1 MTTMGLSIAMGIV
14 LFTITFLF
22 GHLHMSYGIHADFLK
37 WLVLPTVGYGIAVGL
52 NAFIQSVTCGS
63 VKIQQIAM
71 GSLSIPIAILF
82 FLILSLSSFIR
93 SPVEIAV
100 PSYFRAKYAGIF
112 AVGFYMF
119 WAGMFGESLASGLAQ
134 SCAK

>member
-1 MTTMGLSIAMGIV
+1 
-14 LFTITFLF
+14 
-22 GHLHMSYGIHADFLK
+22 
-37 WLVLPTVGYGIAVGL
+37 
-52 NAFIQSVTCGS
+52 
-63 VKIQQIAM
+63 M